1 MNKTKIDYVDYSW
14 NPVWGCK
21 NDCPYCYAR
30 KTAERFGQSFEP
42 HWKEKNFNRGMPKK
56 PSWIF
61 VNSMS
66 DVAYWKKSWLLRTL
80 SRIEINPEHRFLFLT
95 KIPPCYE
102 DRLFTSHVFPNV
114 WLGVSVTNQNT
125 MSALA
130 DLIFDTTWDEKYKL
144 VLSIEP
150 ILAPIDTYVIPDW
163 LIVGAET
170 GNRKDKV
177 IPEREWIENIYDYCQ
192 RMNVPIWMKD
202 NLKNIWKDKL
212 IQERP
217 EIEI

>member
-1 MNKTKIDYVDYSW
+1 
-14 NPVWGCK
+14 
-21 NDCPYCYAR
+21 
-30 KTAERFGQSFEP
+30 
-42 HWKEKNFNRGMPKK
+42 
-56 PSWIF
+56 
-61 VNSMS
+61 
-66 DVAYWKKSWLLRTL
+66 
-80 SRIEINPEHRFLFLT
+80 
-95 KIPPCYE
+95 
-102 DRLFTSHVFPNV
+102 
-114 WLGVSVTNQNT
+114 